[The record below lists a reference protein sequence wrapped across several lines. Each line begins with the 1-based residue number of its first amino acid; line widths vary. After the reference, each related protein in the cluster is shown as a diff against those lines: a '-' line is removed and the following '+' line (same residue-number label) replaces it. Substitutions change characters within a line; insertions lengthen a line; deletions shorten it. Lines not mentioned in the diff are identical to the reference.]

1 MPYGHD
7 PSLCTGCPALSVLNL
22 FGNHTKLEL
31 CDMTVVL
38 GEDLGVSKRTWDW
51 RPLLFIVLGV
61 GAVLASHFF
70 LHTCQ
75 DHGHMVELANGA
87 TMPMRC
93 HWSERAFQ
101 GVGALVAFAG
111 LVLFFFP
118 DAARG
123 LSLAVA
129 GAGLLMIIIPMWLVP
144 TCAMPGMICNLSFK
158 PGAYLTGGITV
169 LSGLVGTLRLRRLDV
184 AEGERSAV

>member
-1 MPYGHD
+1 M
-7 PSLCTGCPALSVLNL
+7 
-22 FGNHTKLEL
+22 
-31 CDMTVVL
+31 
-38 GEDLGVSKRTWDW
+38 RTRSRDW

-75 DHGHMVELANGA
+75 DHGHMVELANGGFA
-87 TMPMRC
+87 PMRC

-101 GVGALVAFAG
+101 GVGALVALAG
-111 LVLFFFP
+111 LANILFP
-118 DAARG
+118 DAGRG
-123 LSLAVA
+123 LSFAVA
-129 GAGLLMIIIPMWLVP
+129 GAGLLMILIPMWLVP
-144 TCAMPGMICNLSFK
+144 TCDMPGMICNLSFK

-184 AEGERSAV
+184 VGGERSAV